1 MSTEENKE
9 QVETET
15 VETAETVEET
25 VTPEEVVEEEMIN
38 EDTTVSSDSSSVSD
52 EEKYASLDEE
62 FKSKMEA
69 KVAAAE
75 ARAKEAED
83 KFLRTHADFENIK
96 KRLEKEK
103 YSAIDYA
110 SEKFAKDLLAP
121 IDAMQMAMLSA
132 NGDVE
137 AEVLVEKLKEGFELT
152 VKAFNKAFEKHDI
165 TEVEYDEFNPDYHN
179 AVMQADSDTVES
191 GQIVMVMQKGYKFKD
206 RLLREAMVSVAN

>member
-9 QVETET
+9 HVETET
-15 VETAETVEET
+15 VETV
-25 VTPEEVVEEEMIN
+25 EEVVSEEQTKEGA
-38 EDTTVSSDSSSVSD
+38 DVPFDSAS
-52 EEKYASLDEE
+52 EKFASLDEE

-69 KVAAAE
+69 KVADAE

>member
-1 MSTEENKE
+1 MSEEIKE
-9 QVETET
+9 EEIVEQEKNQ
-15 VETAETVEET
+15 AEVIAEVEE
-25 VTPEEVVEEEMIN
+25 I
-38 EDTTVSSDSSSVSD
+38 SD
-52 EEKYASLDEE
+52 EEKFASLDEE

-69 KVAAAE
+69 KVAEAE
-75 ARAKEAED
+75 EKARESED

-121 IDAMQMAMLSA
+121 IDAMQMAILSA
-132 NGDVE
+132 NTDIP
-137 AEVLVEKLKEGFELT
+137 AEDLVDKLKEGFDLT
-152 VKAFNKAFEKHDI
+152 LKAFNTAFEKHDI

-179 AVMQADSDTVES
+179 AVMKADSEEVES

>member
-9 QVETET
+9 QVETEV
-15 VETAETVEET
+15 VEAEEVITETVEE
-25 VTPEEVVEEEMIN
+25 EVV
-38 EDTTVSSDSSSVSD
+38 VPD
-52 EEKYASLDEE
+52 EEKFASLDEE

-69 KVAAAE
+69 KVAEAE
-75 ARAKEAED
+75 ERAKEAED

-103 YSAIDYA
+103 YNAIDYA

-132 NGDVE
+132 NGDIE

-152 VKAFNKAFEKHDI
+152 VKAFNKAFEKHD
-165 TEVEYDEFNPDYHN
+165 
-179 AVMQADSDTVES
+179 
-191 GQIVMVMQKGYKFKD
+191 
-206 RLLREAMVSVAN
+206 

>member
-9 QVETET
+9 QVETEVIEPEEIIT
-15 VETAETVEET
+15 ETVEE
-25 VTPEEVVEEEMIN
+25 EVVI
-38 EDTTVSSDSSSVSD
+38 TD
-52 EEKYASLDEE
+52 EEKFASLDEE

-69 KVAAAE
+69 KVADAE

-103 YSAIDYA
+103 YNAIDYS

-121 IDAMQMAMLSA
+121 IDAMQMAILSA
-132 NGDVE
+132 NGDFE
-137 AEVLVEKLKEGFELT
+137 AEQIVEKLKEGIELT

-165 TEVEYDEFNPDYHN
+165 TEVEYDEFNPDFHN
-179 AVMQADSDTVES
+179 AVMKADSETVES

>member
-1 MSTEENKE
+1 VSEEMKKENEEVIDTEI
-9 QVETET
+9 
-15 VETAETVEET
+15 AEEII
-25 VTPEEVVEEEMIN
+25 EEVVEEI
-38 EDTTVSSDSSSVSD
+38 SD
-52 EEKYASLDEE
+52 EEKFASLDEE
-62 FKSKMEA
+62 FKAKMEA
-69 KVAAAE
+69 KVLEAE
-75 ARAKEAED
+75 EKAKESED

-121 IDAMQMAMLSA
+121 IDAMQMAILSTQ
-132 NGDVE
+132 GDIS
-137 AEVLVEKLKEGFELT
+137 AEDLVDKLKEGFDLT
-152 VKAFNKAFEKHDI
+152 LKAFNTAFEKHDI

-179 AVMQADSDTVES
+179 AVMKADSEEVES

>member
-1 MSTEENKE
+1 MSTEENKTKE
-9 QVETET
+9 EVETTE
-15 VETAETVEET
+15 VETQTEET
-25 VTPEEVVEEEMIN
+25 PQSEVEVD
-38 EDTTVSSDSSSVSD
+38 DT
-52 EEKYASLDEE
+52 EKFASLDEE
-62 FKSKMEA
+62 FKAKMEA
-69 KVAAAE
+69 KVADAE
-75 ARAKEAED
+75 AKAKEAED

-103 YSAIDYA
+103 YNAIDYA

-137 AEVLVEKLKEGFELT
+137 PEVLVEKLKEGFELT

-165 TEVEYDEFNPDYHN
+165 TEVEYDEFNPEYHN
-179 AVMQADSDTVES
+179 AVQQVPSEEVES

-206 RLLREAMVSVAN
+206 RLLREAMVSVAV

>member
-15 VETAETVEET
+15 VETI
-25 VTPEEVVEEEMIN
+25 EEVVSEEQTKEGT
-38 EDTTVSSDSSSVSD
+38 DVPFDSAS
-52 EEKYASLDEE
+52 EKFASLDEE
-62 FKSKMEA
+62 FKTKMEA
-69 KVAAAE
+69 KVADAE

-132 NGDVE
+132 NGDVK

-179 AVMQADSDTVES
+179 AVMQADSEDVES